1 MVNFLRMLHMTWIY
15 LFQLLF
21 DWFLLS
27 LLYKA
32 SRQIFQL
39 GYFYERLVREF
50 DFILHSII
58 GLITAEDRR
67 VGTTNLH
74 LDVSDAVNVMV
85 YVGIPIGEGT
95 HDDGNA

>member
-1 MVNFLRMLHMTWIY
+1 MLGD
-15 LFQLLF
+15 Q
-21 DWFLLS
+21 
-27 LLYKA
+27 
-32 SRQIFQL
+32 
-39 GYFYERLVREF
+39 VEF
-50 DFILHSII
+50 DFILHALI

-95 HDDGNA
+95 HDDGNVWGKLLSVH

>member
-1 MVNFLRMLHMTWIY
+1 MNIPISVAIWL
-15 LFQLLF
+15 
-21 DWFLLS
+21 WFLLS
-27 LLYKA
+27 LLYKV
-32 SRQIFQL
+32 SFPDKK
-39 GYFYERLVREF
+39 LVTEF
-50 DFILHSII
+50 DFILHSVI

-85 YVGIPIGEGT
+85 YVGIPVGEGT

>member
-1 MVNFLRMLHMTWIY
+1 MNIPISVAIWL
-15 LFQLLF
+15 
-21 DWFLLS
+21 WFLLS
-27 LLYKA
+27 LLCKV
-32 SRQIFQL
+32 SFPDK
-39 GYFYERLVREF
+39 RLVTEF
-50 DFILHSII
+50 NFILHSVI